1 MARALLADGDVPIYL
16 EGHSRMHVLF
26 LHQNFPAQFRY
37 IAPRLVQDYGW
48 QCTYVTS
55 REEGSLPGVS
65 KILYRCTGGATRANH
80 FASRN
85 FENTVHEAHAVFETL
100 RYRKDV
106 QPDLIIAHTGFGSS
120 LFLPFLYDAPLI
132 NFMEYFYRPV
142 GQDIGFR
149 PEMPVAE
156 EALLRVKT
164 KNAMILL
171 DLESC
176 DRGWTPTHYQRDFF
190 PSEFR
195 SKIDVIFDGI
205 DTGIYY
211 RRINRERRLPSGH
224 VVPSDIRVVTYVA
237 RGFERMRGFDI
248 FMEVARRIYEQYPNV
263 LFVVVGADSV
273 HYGPDLSYTDKASF
287 REEVLSSGRYDLSKF
302 LFTGWVSE
310 NDLAEIL
317 SVSDLHIYLTEPF
330 IASWSL
336 VNAMSCGAVVL
347 ASDQRCVREYIR
359 PGENGLLRDFFDVE
373 GLASEAVRV
382 LRDPAEF
389 RPLSVAA
396 QETVQQHYSVEV
408 AMPKLKAYFEQVA
421 SKRRAPS
428 NRLDLLV
435 RDGTVQLAGSG
446 EDPAPQTEPE
456 KSHATGSVTVT
467 HPQSA
472 VSTSPSTVAAMK
484 TTPNRTGALVKRP
497 PARGAAPQLDAA
509 LDVLEEMSR
518 GRNTTRDW
526 VDVCCRFSSSP
537 PFETF
542 GPLQHHFDL
551 MRLMQRVIEWAPKRV
566 LDLGPRGSATPFLW
580 TRCSAADARIVVIG
594 TEEQPLDEAKR
605 PLFEALACE
614 VQTVHFVPTPPH
626 REALAKEIDTR
637 RGFRKYDFVFL
648 NGQRPAAEL
657 VADYNLIVKTVRSG
671 ALIAWDGVRTSGPL
685 NPQTNGGTLL
695 WQELKPRFGR
705 HAEYFDGRDS
715 STGAI
720 VAVVVP

>member
-1 MARALLADGDVPIYL
+1 
-16 EGHSRMHVLF
+16 MHVLF

-48 QCTYVTS
+48 QCTFMTANDQ
-55 REEGSLPGVS
+55 GSLPGVS
-65 KILYRCTGGATRANH
+65 KLIYRCTGGATKSNH

-100 RYRKDV
+100 KYRRDL

-120 LFLPFLYDAPLI
+120 LFLPYLYDAPLI

-149 PEMPVAE
+149 PEMPVSE
-156 EALLRVKT
+156 EGLLRVKT

-176 DRGWTPTHYQRDFF
+176 DRGWTPTQYQRDFF
-190 PSEFR
+190 PAEFH

-211 RRINRERRLPSGH
+211 RRLNRERRLPGGQ
-224 VVPSDIRVVTYVA
+224 VIPQDTRIVTYVA
-237 RGFERMRGFDI
+237 RGFERMRGFDV
-248 FMEVARRIYEQYPNV
+248 FMDVARRTYEQYPNV

-273 HYGPDLSYTDKASF
+273 HYGPDLTYTDKASF

-302 LFTGWVSE
+302 HFTGWVSE

-330 IASWSL
+330 IASWSV

-373 GLASEAVRV
+373 GLADEAVRV
-382 LRDPAEF
+382 LRNPAEF
-389 RPLSVAA
+389 RSLSLAA
-396 QETVQQHYSVEV
+396 QQTVQQNYSVEV

-421 SKRRAPS
+421 SKRREPS
-428 NRLDLLV
+428 HRLEHLV
-435 RDGTVQLAGSG
+435 REGTVREPIPA
-446 EDPAPQTEPE
+446 EDAQIKKSALRKTSRPATP
-456 KSHATGSVTVT
+456 VT
-467 HPQSA
+467 HPPASA
-472 VSTSPSTVAAMK
+472 ATSPSAVIAMK
-484 TTPNRTGALVKRP
+484 TTPTRTGAVLKRP
-497 PARGAAPQLDAA
+497 AVRGALPALDEA
-509 LDVLEEMSR
+509 LDVLEEMCR
-518 GRNTTRDW
+518 GRTTSKDW
-526 VDVCCRFSSSP
+526 IDLCCRFSAAP

-542 GPLQHHFDL
+542 GPLQHHLDL
-551 MRLMQRVIEWAPKRV
+551 MRLMQRVIEWAPKRI
-566 LDLGPRGSATPFLW
+566 LDLGTRGCGTPFLW
-580 TRCSAADARIVVIG
+580 TRCSAGDARIVVIG
-594 TEEQPLDEAKR
+594 TSDQPLDESRR
-605 PLFEALACE
+605 PLMEAFACE
-614 VQTVHFVPTPPH
+614 AQTVHVVPTAFGP
-626 REALAKEIDTR
+626 EALAKELEQR

-648 NGQRPAAEL
+648 NGQRPAVDL
-657 VADYNLIVKTVRSG
+657 VEDYNAIVKFVRPG
-671 ALIAWDGVRTSGPL
+671 ALIAWDGVRASSVSDS
-685 NPQTNGGTLL
+685 QTNGGTLL
-695 WQELKPRFGR
+695 WKELKPRFAR
-705 HAEYFDGRDS
+705 HAEYFDGLDS
-715 STGAI
+715 PIGAI